1 MNSRPSLADTEAMRR
16 RRGES
21 ILLYI
26 TDQCP
31 VGCAHCSVD
40 ARADGGRVADWDV
53 FRDVVAGIVALPGL
67 RSVAVS
73 GGEPF
78 AEQRALPYAIGAFAD
93 AGLDTVVFTSGYW
106 AREDGGTPGWVRKL
120 LPRISTVFLSTD
132 GFHMGGVS
140 GARFVSALRAVRD
153 AGSHI
158 VVQALDQGGEPGGA
172 GDGGAAAEALLKEAL
187 GPGWSEWAETK
198 VITPL
203 RYGRGSG
210 VFAIRSRHE
219 VGTLAACSLLG
230 SPTVRYDGVLI
241 PCCNEGLIT
250 GHGPVALRAPVRGP
264 QGVADALEAFGGDPL
279 LTVMG
284 SLGPGAAA
292 DLPGFEALREER
304 FENVCGG
311 CWKAYDIAR
320 GSARAADSV
329 QALGAALTGA
339 RPGPGPGL
347 SGNLNGSP
355 IGSPNGTLNGTLN
368 GRG

>member
-1 MNSRPSLADTEAMRR
+1 MERRLTLAETETARR
-16 RRGES
+16 TTGES

-40 ARADGGRVADWDV
+40 ARADGGRVVDWDV
-53 FRDVVAGIVALPGL
+53 FRDVVAGIRELPGL

-78 AEQRALPYAIGAFAD
+78 AEQRALPYAIGEFAA
-93 AGLDTVVFTSGYW
+93 AGLETVVFTSGYW
-106 AREDGGTPGWVRKL
+106 ARENGGAPAWVRRV
-120 LPRISTVFLSTD
+120 LPLISTVFLSTD
-132 GFHMGGVS
+132 GFHQGGVS

-158 VVQALDQGGEPGGA
+158 VVQALDE
-172 GDGGAAAEALLKEAL
+172 GDGARDAEALLDTAF
-187 GPGWSEWAETK
+187 GPDWGRWAETK
-198 VITPL
+198 LITPL

-210 VFAIRSRHE
+210 VFAIRRLHAADA
-219 VGTLAACSLLG
+219 LAACSLLG
-230 SPTVRYDGVLI
+230 SPTVRYDGVAI
-241 PCCNEGLIT
+241 PCCNEALIT
-250 GHGPVALRAPVRGP
+250 GHGPAELRTAVRGP
-264 QGVADALEAFGGDPL
+264 ADVAAALSGFRQDAL

-284 SLGPGAAA
+284 SVGPGGAAR
-292 DLPGFEALREER
+292 LPGFEALGEGR

-320 GSARAADSV
+320 TSPTAARAV
-329 QALGAALTGA
+329 RALGGMLATTDET
-339 RPGPGPGL
+339 
-347 SGNLNGSP
+347 S
-355 IGSPNGTLNGTLN
+355 